1 MDLIKIKMPSN
12 IEVEGVFYDI
22 YTDFRTW
29 LKFDRLLKNE
39 ESTYADFDAFYILE
53 KPKDRAKGLE
63 ALIEFYNPPSE
74 LPRKIGRGSSEP
86 VIDYELDGDLI
97 YSAFYEQYNIDL
109 MATDKHGKGIYIHWH
124 KFLALLNGLHDT
136 RLNEIMSYRAYDPN
150 DKTDYKKQY
159 EMLKNAWRL
168 PIRESKKD
176 KAARE
181 KFNSLFETSQK

>member
-22 YTDFRTW
+22 YTDFRAW

-39 ESTYADFDAFYILE
+39 ESTYADFDTFYILE

-63 ALIEFYNPPSE
+63 ALIEFYNPPCI

-109 MATDKHGKGIYIHWH
+109 MATDKNGKGICIHWH

-176 KAARE
+176 KAARD
-181 KFNSLFETSQK
+181 KFNSLFETPEK